1 MTYFA
6 PCFNCAADKATC
18 ERRAT
23 MRKAIKGTGIT
34 SAKFNCPDRQAKF
47 RRGQRVEFDWRYYE
61 PYADYG
67 GSYGGNE
74 EFFATF
80 VGTIMREKPGN
91 KRFSVR
97 VDQDHASYDVKPRE
111 VLNSPEFTSVRPA
124 DIRALDEPDRTMCEM
139 CTAYV
144 GDDADIAAKCERP
157 PDYEWKGCVKP

>member
-6 PCFNCAADKATC
+6 PCFNCAADKANC

-23 MRKAIKGTGIT
+23 MRKALKGTGIT

-47 RRGQRVEFDWRYYE
+47 RRGQRVEFDWRYWE
-61 PYADYG
+61 PTDGYG
-67 GSYGGNE
+67 SSE

-97 VDQDHASYDVKPRE
+97 VDQNGEAYDLKPRE
-111 VLNSPEFTSVRPA
+111 VFNSPEFISVRPA
-124 DIRALDEPDRTMCEM
+124 DMRALDEPDRAMCEL
-139 CTAYV
+139 CAAYV
-144 GDDADIAAKCERP
+144 GDHADIAAKCERP
-157 PDYEWKGCVKP
+157 PDYEWKGCMKP